1 MAARQR
7 KPTDKK
13 MPAFRAER
21 IEDNTE
27 ENDLKKVKE
36 NILRQLNE
44 DTTANDK
51 EWYDKELEKNLKNLK

>member
-1 MAARQR
+1 
-7 KPTDKK
+7 
-13 MPAFRAER
+13 MPPFRSER
-21 IEDNTE
+21 VEDNTE

-51 EWYDKELEKNLKNLK
+51 EWYDKELEKNLKNIK

>member
-7 KPTDKK
+7 KPTHKH
-13 MPAFRAER
+13 MPPFRSER
-21 IEDNTE
+21 VEDNTE

-51 EWYDKELEKNLKNLK
+51 EWYDKELEKNLKNIK